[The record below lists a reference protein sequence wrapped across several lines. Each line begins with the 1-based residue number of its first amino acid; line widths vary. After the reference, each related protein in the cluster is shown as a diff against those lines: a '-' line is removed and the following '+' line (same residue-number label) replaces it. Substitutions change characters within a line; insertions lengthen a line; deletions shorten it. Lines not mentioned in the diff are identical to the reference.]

1 MIRHYTVKDEDNREE
16 PNGTLHRAIVFLPM
30 IRQRVKEVG
39 GMENLTEFET
49 FCYVLAYN
57 PDDAILNMKRRMVNV
72 AMEKYNAMREDGPL
86 FSWAESVEFA
96 NRAVQANLREQTAEA
111 KRQGKDEG
119 VLEGLDQ
126 GKKALLKAQII
137 HKYGIDDGWVDTL
150 SNAQID
156 AAVIFILECEAYPD
170 LKEKLKHT
178 AAE

>member
-1 MIRHYTVKDEDNREE
+1 
-16 PNGTLHRAIVFLPM
+16 
-30 IRQRVKEVG
+30 
-39 GMENLTEFET
+39 
-49 FCYVLAYN
+49 
-57 PDDAILNMKRRMVNV
+57 MVNA

-111 KRQGKDEG
+111 KRQGKD
-119 VLEGLDQ
+119 EGLDQ

>member
-1 MIRHYTVKDEDNREE
+1 MIRHYTVKDEDNQEE
-16 PNGTLHRAIVFLPM
+16 PNNTLHRAIVFLPM

-119 VLEGLDQ
+119 LDQ

-170 LKEKLKHT
+170 LREKLKHT